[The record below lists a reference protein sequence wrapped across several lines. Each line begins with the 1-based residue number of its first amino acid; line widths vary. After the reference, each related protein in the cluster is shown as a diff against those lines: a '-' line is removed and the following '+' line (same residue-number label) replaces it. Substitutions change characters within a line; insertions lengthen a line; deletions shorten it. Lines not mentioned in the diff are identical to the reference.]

1 MLEKKKIELSSIEEA
16 INYAEASDMAWTPYY
31 TELCHRRD
39 ALKAEIRKLE
49 KQEKKNRRHNEDD
62 DF

>member
-31 TELCHRRD
+31 TELCH
-39 ALKAEIRKLE
+39 KRKLL
-49 KQEKKNRRHNEDD
+49 KKEIKKLERQSRKDEEDAD
-62 DF
+62 